1 MVDSRQVQSRRADT
15 GAVLFALVLPTLV
28 TLAYFVL
35 MAGYS
40 SQAQQTTYSIGKGI
54 QFLFPIVW
62 VLAFQRCRPRWKG
75 PKLGELL
82 EGLAFGALVLVATL
96 LLYHGW
102 LKPHGYFDEP
112 GAEIQKKVMG
122 FGADTLAKYVLL
134 GTFYALCHSFL
145 EEYYWRWFVFGQLR
159 RLVSFPTALVVA
171 SLGFMA
177 HHVLVLAT
185 FFGWDN
191 PATWLFSAAVAV
203 GGVVWGWMVERHG
216 SLWGPWIS
224 HLLVDAAI
232 FAIGYDLVRHLLG

>member
-1 MVDSRQVQSRRADT
+1 MVDSRRADT
-15 GAVLFALVLPTLV
+15 GAVLFALGLPTLV

-35 MAGYS
+35 MAQYS
-40 SQAQQTTYSIGKGI
+40 SQLQQTTYSIGKGV

-62 VLAFQRCRPRWKG
+62 VLAVQRCRPQWKR

-82 EGLAFGALVLVATL
+82 EGLAFGTLVLVATL

-102 LKPHGYFDEP
+102 LKPAGYFDKP
-112 GAEIQKKVMG
+112 SVEIQEKVMG
-122 FGADTLAKYVLL
+122 FGADTLTKYLLL
-134 GTFYALCHSFL
+134 GTFYALFHSFL

-159 RLVSFPTALVVA
+159 RLVSLPTALIVA

-177 HHVLVLAT
+177 HHVIVLEK

-203 GGVVWGWMVERHG
+203 GGLVWSWTYERHG
-216 SLWGPWIS
+216 SLWGPWIG

-232 FAIGYDLVRHLLG
+232 FAIGYDVVRHLFV

>member
-1 MVDSRQVQSRRADT
+1 MTDSRRADT
-15 GAVLFALVLPTLV
+15 GAVVFALVLPTLV

-35 MAGYS
+35 LTEFS
-40 SQAQQTTYSIGKGI
+40 SRLQQTAYSIGKGI

-62 VLAFQRCRPRWKG
+62 VLVYQRCRPRWKG

-82 EGLAFGALVLVATL
+82 EGLAFGALVFVAAL
-96 LLYHGW
+96 ALYHGW
-102 LKPHGYFDEP
+102 LKPGGYFVGP
-112 GAEIQKKVMG
+112 GAAIQEKVRG
-122 FGADTLAKYVLL
+122 FGADTLTKYVLL

-159 RLVSFPTALVVA
+159 RLVSFKKALIVA

-185 FFGWDN
+185 FFGWHN

-203 GGVVWGWMVERHG
+203 GGLVWGWMVERHG

-232 FAIGYDLVRHLLG
+232 FAIGYDTVRHLLS